1 MSRSYIFVKLRDK
14 NGDTPEERKFRK
26 ICEQI
31 LIKNYKKSSAES
43 PEDKFRKLSQG
54 FLFEDLTL
62 KTNTLDDFDELGS
75 NQDYSNLFKSL
86 EEKPTEEGTEES
98 EAESDEEIDYTGAK
112 TGEGMFNETEKQQEN
127 FYSDLSNKKDRTLF
141 QNWYMINNILLNH
154 QDESAL
160 VPPKGVEKT
169 DPAEFLK
176 SIDLTGIA
184 EDLETKT
191 ALPGDE
197 PGPTVEPVAFNRDE
211 NDRVSAYDI
220 IDQYISDEKDP
231 DSQEEGTEIGTQP
244 TGINAL
250 GDYFNQVRDKI
261 TAKYNTLTS
270 DPKQRAAFI
279 KTYLTLSKAKFDEMD
294 AKLENPGVS
303 TEE

>member
-1 MSRSYIFVKLRDK
+1 MSRSYIFVKTKDK

-26 ICEQI
+26 ICEQV
-31 LIKNYKKSSAES
+31 LLKNYKNSSIKKS
-43 PEDKFRKLSQG
+43 EDKFRKLIQN

-62 KTNTLDDFDELGS
+62 KTNTLDDFDELET
-75 NQDYSNLFKSL
+75 NQDYSNLFKEL
-86 EEKPTEEGTEES
+86 EEEPTEEVTEEP
-98 EAESDEEIDYTGAK
+98 EVKNEEEIDYTGAK
-112 TGEGMFNETEKQQEN
+112 TGESMFNETEKQQTN
-127 FYSDLSNKKDRTLF
+127 FYDDLSNKKDRTLF
-141 QNWYMINNILLNH
+141 QNWYMINNILLNY

-169 DPAEFLK
+169 DPSEFLK

-191 ALPGDE
+191 ASPGDD
-197 PGPTVEPVAFNRDE
+197 PGPTVEAVAFNRDE

-220 IDQYISDEKDP
+220 IDQYISDEKGTGP
-231 DSQEEGTEIGTQP
+231 QEEGTEVGTQP

-250 GDYFNQVRDKI
+250 GEYFKQVRDKI

-279 KTYLTLSKAKFDEMD
+279 KTYLTLSKAKFDELD